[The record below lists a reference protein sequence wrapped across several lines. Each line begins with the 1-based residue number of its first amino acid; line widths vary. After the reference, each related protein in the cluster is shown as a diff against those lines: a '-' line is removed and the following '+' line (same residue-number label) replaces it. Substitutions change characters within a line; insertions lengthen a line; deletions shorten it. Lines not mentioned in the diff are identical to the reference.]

1 MPSVALTIRLA
12 SDSKVKC
19 DVTVRSDEYG
29 NRTWS
34 RLGWSI
40 GGLRFG
46 PMGGVKSET
55 KSGGW
60 VYYAPYRELYLMTG
74 DEHYIFGTAWDV
86 PSSFMTDATCG
97 RSLGRDGDFWHNGG
111 YRETSWT
118 FWYGCA

>member
-12 SDSKVKC
+12 SDSQVRC

-55 KSGGW
+55 KSGVWGAD
-60 VYYAPYRELYLMTG
+60 APYRDLYLMTG
-74 DEHYIFGTAWDV
+74 DEHYIFGTAWDYPPV
-86 PSSFMTDATCG
+86 S
-97 RSLGRDGDFWHNGG
+97 
-111 YRETSWT
+111 
-118 FWYGCA
+118 